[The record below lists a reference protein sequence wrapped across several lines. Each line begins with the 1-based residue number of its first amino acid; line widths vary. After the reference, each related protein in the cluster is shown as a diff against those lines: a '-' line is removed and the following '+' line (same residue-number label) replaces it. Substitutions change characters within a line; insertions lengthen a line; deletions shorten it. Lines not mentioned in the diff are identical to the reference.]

1 MYLLPATYGNKQLR
15 VYLRQLFC
23 PESSKKGTAEELLAL
38 LVAAVADPSSAFRRG
53 LERSLPLHV
62 CRLLASDVP
71 VASTEPS
78 AP

>member
-1 MYLLPATYGNKQLR
+1 MAK
-15 VYLRQLFC
+15 
-23 PESSKKGTAEELLAL
+23 KKGTADELLAL